1 MERLLFTNISERCF
15 IVHSVIAS
23 HCGDT
28 GFESCG
34 ISAVFALVYFEVSQA
49 IRARS
54 GSTGTSSLQSPKIF
68 RALYYS

>member
-1 MERLLFTNISERCF
+1 M
-15 IVHSVIAS
+15 HSVIAL

-34 ISAVFALVYFEVSQA
+34 MPAVFALVYFEVSQT

-54 GSTGTSSLQSPKIF
+54 GTGTSSLQ
-68 RALYYS
+68 